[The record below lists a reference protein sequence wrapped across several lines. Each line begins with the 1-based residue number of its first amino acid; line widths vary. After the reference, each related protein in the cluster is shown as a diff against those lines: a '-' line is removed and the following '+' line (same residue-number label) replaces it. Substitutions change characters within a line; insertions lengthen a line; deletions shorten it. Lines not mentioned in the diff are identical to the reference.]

1 MASGYV
7 PSNVCLQC
15 AHCSLSCRCDGCKW
29 NRIDYETNPGYN
41 PDTDR
46 INGDISVQYKDL
58 EGIEKSY
65 CSKCLGDSELT
76 LLEYEDMMDGSPYL
90 RSVIKMQALFRTNN
104 SRRKAMSDA

>member
-15 AHCSLSCRCDGCKW
+15 SFCSVSCRCDGCKW
-29 NRIDYETNPGYN
+29 NRIDYVTSPGYN

-46 INGDISVQYKDL
+46 INGDISVQYEDL

-65 CSKCLGDSELT
+65 CSDCLG
-76 LLEYEDMMDGSPYL
+76 DMMDGSPYL